1 MAGELVFSAT
11 DTGSRRSVIVARETD
26 AVWCYLTGPGSM
38 SPVADCWL
46 FNLVDAPETLLDYQN
61 IDGVPPATARLTS
74 QPSALVLPTTDE
86 FSAVW
91 SADGEAAAVAVR
103 DRVLA
108 FMLAREEHGYCRYL
122 AVASPYGKPF
132 DASLFAATFAAT
144 AD

>member
-11 DTGSRRSVIVARETD
+11 DTGSRRSIIVAREID
-26 AVWCYLTGPGSM
+26 SVWCYLTAPGSM

-46 FNLVDAPETLLDYQN
+46 FNLVEAPETLVNYRG

-74 QPSALVLPTTDE
+74 QPSALALPPTEE

-91 SADGEAAAVAVR
+91 SSDGEAAAIAVR

-108 FMLAREEHGYCRYL
+108 FLLAPQEHGYCRYL
-122 AVASPYGKPF
+122 NLASPYGKPF
-132 DASLFAATFAAT
+132 DADLFSRTFSRPFE
-144 AD
+144 

>member
-1 MAGELVFSAT
+1 MAGELVYSAT

-61 IDGVPPATARLTS
+61 IEGVPPATARLTS
-74 QPSALVLPTTDE
+74 QPSAMVLPTTDE

-91 SADGEAAAVAVR
+91 SPDGEAAAVAVR

-108 FMLAREEHGYCRYL
+108 FMLASEEHGYCRYL

-132 DASLFAATFAAT
+132 DTSLFSATFALQ